1 MFMKKIGWIVP
12 AAWVCAA
19 LVAGCDRK
27 AADVPPAA
35 APAAATQAKAPE
47 LVLFA
52 LDVGT
57 SANPDGT
64 VVPLTQFL
72 PEETIVA
79 SLRTQGPAEAVPV
92 TVKLIEM
99 SNGQVVGE
107 QKKDL
112 TLSGAATTN
121 LAFAKQ
127 GAGHWALGRY
137 VVEVSIAGKPAGRQ
151 EIEVTQTLPEGARP
165 KPKDAA
171 APAAGA

>member
-1 MFMKKIGWIVP
+1 MKKIGWIVP
-12 AAWVCAA
+12 AALACAA
-19 LVAGCDRK
+19 LAAGCDKK
-27 AADVPPAA
+27 AADA
-35 APAAATQAKAPE
+35 APAAAATTAGAEQAKAPE
-47 LVLFA
+47 LILFA
-52 LDVGT
+52 LDVGA

-79 SLRTQGPAEAVPV
+79 SLRTQGSANAVPV

-107 QKKDL
+107 QKQDL

-121 LAFAKQ
+121 LTFVKQ

-137 VVEVSIAGKPAGRQ
+137 AMEVSIAGKPAGRQ

-165 KPKDAA
+165 KPQAAA